1 MVSSDSMQNVPSYSA
16 LLKPGNPSA
25 SPNAS
30 TRAKKVVVATV
41 TEGIPAFSATMAG
54 RAAAGVQVP
63 QPPLPVMSTSQPFST
78 SATLM
83 ASSLSAFVDAFIA
96 AMVESGNSL

>member
-1 MVSSDSMQNVPSYSA
+1 MVPSDSTQNVPSYSA
-16 LLKPGNPSA
+16 LLRPGNPSA

-41 TEGIPAFSATMAG
+41 TEGIQAFSATIVG

-63 QPPLPVMSTSQPFST
+63 QPPLPVINTSQPFSA
-78 SATLM
+78 SAAFM